1 MYMGGEMEATAGGV
15 GDDTATMPNEFHLTL
30 LRGFE
35 LHLDGR
41 WLRPCAGE
49 QRLVALLAVQGPS
62 PRSVVSGLLWPDASG
77 PRAQGNL
84 RTALW
89 RLAKLCPGLVAVD
102 GDRLALRG
110 VEIDVVAFGRWAKRL
125 VDRGAVADDDV
136 RTARAASADLL
147 PGWYDDWVVTEREQL
162 RQLRLHAFEALAREL
177 AARGRH
183 AVAIEIALSAIAIDP
198 LRESAHR
205 TLISVYLA
213 EENLSEAARH
223 LRIFADLLHTELG
236 VAPSPRTIQLV
247 TSRVPAAHF
256 R

>member
-1 MYMGGEMEATAGGV
+1 MEATAGGV
-15 GDDTATMPNEFHLTL
+15 GDDTAAMPGEFHLTL

-35 LHLDGR
+35 LRLDGR
-41 WLRPCAGE
+41 LLRPCAGE

-62 PRSVVSGLLWPDASG
+62 TRSVVSGLLWPDANG

-89 RLAKLCPGLVAVD
+89 RLAKLCPGLVTVD
-102 GDRLALRG
+102 GDQLALRH
-110 VEIDVVAFGRWAKRL
+110 VEIDVVTFARWAKRL
-125 VDRGAVADDDV
+125 VDRGAVEDDDV

-147 PGWYDDWVVTEREQL
+147 PGWYDDWVVIEREQL
-162 RQLRLHAFEALAREL
+162 RQLRLHALEALAREL
-177 AARGRH
+177 EARGRH
-183 AVAIEIALSAIAIDP
+183 AVAIEIALSAIALDP

-236 VAPSPRTIQLV
+236 VAPSPQTIQLV
-247 TSRVPAAHF
+247 ASRVPAIHF